1 MKETD
6 YLSETRLRHFR
17 MIDEYLLMMSM
28 PHAEQ
33 KAVLNTLLAKYGQYY
48 KNFDSI
54 KQTFA
59 RLKRDFP
66 DRFEQKKSL
75 NT

>member
-6 YLSETRLRHFR
+6 YIPEKTLSYFK
-17 MIDEYLLMMSM
+17 MIEEYNLMMSM

-33 KAVLNTLLAKYGQYY
+33 KTVLTTLLGKYPY

-59 RLKRDFP
+59 RLKKDYPEKFKL
-66 DRFEQKKSL
+66 QKQL
-75 NT
+75 A

>member
-1 MKETD
+1 MKEMEYIPQKTLD
-6 YLSETRLRHFR
+6 LFK
-17 MIDEYLLMMSM
+17 MIDEYNLMMSM

-33 KAVLNTLLAKYGQYY
+33 KTVLTTLLTKYPY

-59 RLKRDFP
+59 RLKKQYP
-66 DRFEQKKSL
+66 EKFETKKQL
-75 NT
+75 A

>member
-1 MKETD
+1 MKETE
-6 YLSETRLRHFR
+6 YIPEKTLGYFK
-17 MIDEYLLMMSM
+17 MIDEYNLMMSM

-33 KAVLNTLLAKYGQYY
+33 KTVLTTLLNKYPY

-59 RLKRDFP
+59 RLKKQYP
-66 DRFEQKKSL
+66 DKFKTPKQFA
-75 NT
+75 

>member
-6 YLSETRLRHFR
+6 YIPQKTLEYFK
-17 MIDEYLLMMSM
+17 MIDEYNLLMSM

-33 KAVLNTLLAKYGQYY
+33 KTVLTTLLSKYPY
-48 KNFDSI
+48 KSFDSI

-59 RLKRDFP
+59 RLKKTYPEKFNYKQ
-66 DRFEQKKSL
+66 FA
-75 NT
+75 